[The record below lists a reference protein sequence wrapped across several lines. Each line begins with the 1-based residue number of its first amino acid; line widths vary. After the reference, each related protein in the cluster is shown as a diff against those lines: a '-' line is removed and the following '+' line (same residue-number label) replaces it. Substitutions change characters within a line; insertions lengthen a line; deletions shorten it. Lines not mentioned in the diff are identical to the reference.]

1 MASTLEFVEYVC
13 EQSNGAGIITY
24 KKMFGEYGI
33 YCNGKIIGLIC
44 NNQFFVKKT
53 KTGETLLNEVEEASP
68 YKSAKPHFV
77 VDFLEDKDLLG
88 KFIEKTYEELPMQK
102 MKKKKVEKSDIENII

>member
-13 EQSNGAGIITY
+13 EQSSEAGIITY

-44 NNQFFVKKT
+44 NNQLFVKKT
-53 KTGETLLNEVEEASP
+53 KIGETLLSEVEEASP
-68 YKSAKPHFV
+68 YTNAKPHFV
-77 VDFLEDKDLLG
+77 VDFLEDKELLS
-88 KFIEKTYEELPMQK
+88 KFIEKTCEELPMPK
-102 MKKKKVEKSDIENII
+102 PKKAKVDK

>member
-1 MASTLEFVEYVC
+1 MASTLEFVKYVC
-13 EQSNGAGIITY
+13 DQTNGAGNITY

-53 KTGETLLNEVEEASP
+53 KIGETLLSSVEEASP
-68 YKSAKPHFV
+68 YTNAKPHFIIDCLEDR
-77 VDFLEDKDLLG
+77 DFLSN
-88 KFIEKTYEELPMQK
+88 FIEKTYEELPMQK
-102 MKKKKVEKSDIENII
+102 TKKKKS